1 MSDRSGPTKLRRP
14 ARVGGH
20 AGPRPGRDLAGH
32 WIDRVFRGQAILL
45 YVFLYAPIA
54 LVVLFSFNAGER
66 TGELRG
72 LSLRWYEKAL
82 TDDFALGALRNSLVV
97 GVWTSLIATTLGT
110 MAALAINRAAR
121 PIRVALE
128 AVTYVAIII
137 PGIVI
142 GIATLIFYVNF
153 FAWLNPWLSYAWESL
168 GLGAAPVIQSG
179 LHTII
184 AAHVVFTMAI
194 VFVLVRARLA
204 GMDRALVEASADL
217 YATPWRTMRQVTLPQ
232 LRPAILAG
240 ALLSFTFSFDDY
252 IIASFVQGPG
262 QPTLPLFVFGSIRR
276 GITPQINAIA
286 SLILLISLTAL
297 VVVYLVFRRQAQQ
310 SAAVPDKEPGGPAV
324 ALTPE
329 QD

>member
-1 MSDRSGPTKLRRP
+1 MRRP
-14 ARVGGH
+14 GIDR
-20 AGPRPGRDLAGH
+20 AGR
-32 WIDRVFRGQAILL
+32 WVDRVFRSQAIVLYLFL
-45 YVFLYAPIA
+45 YVPIG

-82 TDDFALGALRNSLVV
+82 SDDFALSALRNSFIV
-97 GVWTSLIATTLGT
+97 GIWTSLIATTLGT
-110 MAALAINRAAR
+110 MAGLAINRAVR
-121 PIRVALE
+121 PVRVALE
-128 AVTYVAIII
+128 ALTYIAIII

-153 FAWLNPWLSYAWESL
+153 FGWLNPWLGYVWQSL
-168 GLGAAPVIQSG
+168 GLGAPPIIQSG

-184 AAHVVFTMAI
+184 GAHVVFTMAI
-194 VFVLVRARLA
+194 VFVLVRARLS
-204 GMDRALVEASADL
+204 GMDRSLVEASADL
-217 YATPWRTMRQVTLPQ
+217 YATPWRTLRQITVPQ

-276 GITPQINAIA
+276 GLTPQINAIA
-286 SLILLISLTAL
+286 SMILLITITVLT
-297 VVVYLVFRRQAQQ
+297 VVYVIYRRQAIQ
-310 SAAVPDKEPGGPAV
+310 SAAVPEAV
-324 ALTPE
+324 ADEPAMGIAAPIGGSLG
-329 QD
+329 

>member
-1 MSDRSGPTKLRRP
+1 MSRLLSPNGRPDSSPGTVRRP
-14 ARVGGH
+14 PADG
-20 AGPRPGRDLAGH
+20 AGR
-32 WIDRVFRGQAILL
+32 WVDRVFRGQAILL
-45 YVFLYAPIA
+45 YLFLYVPIG

-72 LSLRWYEKAL
+72 LSLRWYARAL
-82 TDDFALGALRNSLVV
+82 SDDFALGALGNSLIV
-97 GVWTSLIATTLGT
+97 GIWTALIATTLGT
-110 MAALAINRAAR
+110 MAGLAISRAAR
-121 PIRVALE
+121 PVRVALE
-128 AVTYVAIII
+128 ALTYIAIII

-142 GIATLIFYVNF
+142 GIATLIFYVHF
-153 FAWLNPWLSYAWESL
+153 FGWLNPWLAYVWRSL

-184 AAHVVFTMAI
+184 GAHVVFTMAI

-204 GMDRALVEASADL
+204 GMDRALVEASSDL
-217 YATPWRTMRQVTLPQ
+217 FATPLQTLRQITIPQ

-276 GITPQINAIA
+276 GLTPQINAIA
-286 SLILLISLTAL
+286 SMILAITLTVL
-297 VVVYLVFRRQAQQ
+297 SIVYITYRRQAVQ
-310 SAAVPDKEPGGPAV
+310 STVLPDPEPDTGTALQRGGSNG
-324 ALTPE
+324 
-329 QD
+329 